1 MIKVPVYNMAGDL
14 VEETELAESA
24 LGGTVSKDVLRQAI
38 VTYEAKRRAGTAKAK
53 SRGEVSY
60 SGKKPWRQK
69 HTGRARAGS
78 RASPIWRGG
87 GVAFGPVPRDYS
99 KKINKKMRR
108 KALTSAILAKL
119 QAGELKILDSLE
131 LPQPKTSEMAKM
143 LRNLGVQRTFLLV
156 LPQHDPLVW
165 RCTRNIAG
173 STVMTASELNAYE
186 VVRAHEVIFTRESFD
201 QVIPEDVRSAATA
214 TASEEGPSAGSE

>member
-1 MIKVPVYNMAGDL
+1 MKVPVYNMGGDL

-38 VTYEAKRRAGTAKAK
+38 VTHEANRRAGTAKVK
-53 SRGEVSY
+53 TRGEVGY

-78 RASPIWRGG
+78 RGSPIWVGG
-87 GVAFGPVPRDYS
+87 GVVFGPVPRDHS

-108 KALTSAILAKL
+108 KALASAILAKL
-119 QAGELKILDSLE
+119 QAGELKILDNLE

-156 LPQHDPLVW
+156 LPRHDPLVW

-173 STVMTASELNAYE
+173 SAVMTTSELNAYE
-186 VVRAHEVIFTRESFD
+186 VIRAREVIFTRESFG
-201 QVIPEDVRSAATA
+201 QVILEDVRSAETA
-214 TASEEGPSAGSE
+214 TASEESPSAGSK